1 MIRLSD
7 HIAAAGGWLSLEAF
21 MQLALYH
28 PQEGYY
34 SSSIENIGQRGD
46 FSTTPTLSPILAKA
60 IIAHWKEA
68 CSRCGR
74 RLPLLEIGA
83 GSGALAV
90 KILERLGFWNRLN
103 TDYVIVESS
112 PRLREF
118 QHLLLGGR
126 AKIYSTME
134 KALKH
139 CGGKAFIFS
148 NELVDAFP
156 ARVFEY
162 TEQDWKEVGLVVKNG
177 AVREEL
183 RPVRQQPLFSHMLEY
198 GSQPGQRVEIHDSYA
213 RWFTS
218 WLPHWNMGVMTVIDY
233 GDEME
238 RLYYRRP
245 RGSLRGYKSHQV
257 LTGEELYRNPGLTDL
272 TCDVNFTDLL
282 ELSRNCLEDRVT
294 FMTQRDYL
302 LPHAENTPQDAF
314 LTDEYGAGGHFHVLI
329 QERQRLQ
336 PEGTQ

>member
-28 PQEGYY
+28 SEEGYY
-34 SSSIENIGQRGD
+34 STAIENIGMRGD

-60 IIAHWKEA
+60 IIARWKEA
-68 CSRCGR
+68 CARCGT

-90 KILERLGFWNRLN
+90 KIMDQLGFWNRLN
-103 TDYVIVESS
+103 TDYVIVETS

-118 QHLLLGGR
+118 QHLLLGSQ
-126 AKIYSTME
+126 AKIYSGME

-162 TEQDWKEVGLVVKNG
+162 TEQGWQEVGLTVKDG

-183 RPVRQQPLFSHMLEY
+183 RPVLQKPLFSHMLEY
-198 GSQPGQRVEIHDSYA
+198 DSQPGQRIEIHDSYA
-213 RWFTS
+213 KWFTG
-218 WLPHWNMGVMTVIDY
+218 WLPLWSMGSMTVIDY
-233 GDEME
+233 GAEME
-238 RLYYRRP
+238 L
-245 RGSLRGYKSHQV
+245 SLIH
-257 LTGEELYRNPGLTDL
+257 
-272 TCDVNFTDLL
+272 
-282 ELSRNCLEDRVT
+282 
-294 FMTQRDYL
+294 
-302 LPHAENTPQDAF
+302 
-314 LTDEYGAGGHFHVLI
+314 I
-329 QERQRLQ
+329 
-336 PEGTQ
+336 

>member
-21 MQLALYH
+21 MQLALHH

-103 TDYVIVESS
+103 TDYGIVESS

-183 RPVRQQPLFSHMLEY
+183 RPVRQQPLS
-198 GSQPGQRVEIHDSYA
+198 PIC
-213 RWFTS
+213 
-218 WLPHWNMGVMTVIDY
+218 WNTV
-233 GDEME
+233 
-238 RLYYRRP
+238 P
-245 RGSLRGYKSHQV
+245 NRGSGWKFTTPTRAGLRAGFP
-257 LTGEELYRNPGLTDL
+257 TGTWA
-272 TCDVNFTDLL
+272 
-282 ELSRNCLEDRVT
+282 S
-294 FMTQRDYL
+294 
-302 LPHAENTPQDAF
+302 
-314 LTDEYGAGGHFHVLI
+314 
-329 QERQRLQ
+329 
-336 PEGTQ
+336 

>member
-7 HIAAAGGWLSLEAF
+7 HIAAAGGWLSLESF
-21 MQLALYH
+21 MHLALYY
-28 PQEGYY
+28 PEEGYY
-34 SSSIENIGQRGD
+34 SAAIENIGVRGD

-60 IIAHWKEA
+60 IAARWKEA
-68 CSRCGR
+68 CERCGT

-90 KILERLGFWNRLN
+90 KILEQLGFWNRLN
-103 TDYVIVESS
+103 ADYVIVETS

-118 QHLLLGGR
+118 QHLLLGGQ

-162 TEQDWKEVGLVVKNG
+162 TEQGWREAGLTVQDG

-183 RPVRQQPLFSHMLEY
+183 RPVQRQPLFSRMLEY
-198 GSQPGQRVEIHDSYA
+198 DSRPGQRIEIHDSYA
-213 RWFTS
+213 RWFTG
-218 WLPHWNMGVMTVIDY
+218 WLPFWKNGTMTVIDY

-238 RLYYRRP
+238 NLYRRRP
-245 RGSLRGYKSHQV
+245 HGTLRGYKSHQM
-257 LTGEELYRNPGLTDL
+257 LTGEELYRYPGKTDL
-272 TCDVNFTDLL
+272 TCDVNFTDLQ
-282 ELSRNCLEDRVT
+282 ELSRNCLGDRVT
-294 FMTQRDYL
+294 LTTQRDYL
-302 LPHAENTPQDAF
+302 LPYAEGTPQDAF
-314 LTDEYGAGGHFHVLI
+314 LTDEYGAGSHFQVLVH
-329 QERQRLQ
+329 ERLL
-336 PEGTQ
+336 PE

>member
-1 MIRLSD
+1 M
-7 HIAAAGGWLSLEAF
+7 
-21 MQLALYH
+21 
-28 PQEGYY
+28 
-34 SSSIENIGQRGD
+34 
-46 FSTTPTLSPILAKA
+46 
-60 IIAHWKEA
+60 
-68 CSRCGR
+68 
-74 RLPLLEIGA
+74 
-83 GSGALAV
+83 
-90 KILERLGFWNRLN
+90 
-103 TDYVIVESS
+103 IVESS

-282 ELSRNCLEDRVT
+282 ELSRNCLGDRVT

-314 LTDEYGAGGHFHVLI
+314 LTDEHGVGGHFRVLI

-336 PEGTQ
+336 PE

>member
-21 MQLALYH
+21 MQLALHH

-60 IIAHWKEA
+60 IVAHWKEA

-198 GSQPGQRVEIHDSYA
+198 GSQPGQRVEIHDSSRA
-213 RWFTS
+213 
-218 WLPHWNMGVMTVIDY
+218 G
-233 GDEME
+233 
-238 RLYYRRP
+238 
-245 RGSLRGYKSHQV
+245 LR
-257 LTGEELYRNPGLTDL
+257 
-272 TCDVNFTDLL
+272 
-282 ELSRNCLEDRVT
+282 
-294 FMTQRDYL
+294 
-302 LPHAENTPQDAF
+302 
-314 LTDEYGAGGHFHVLI
+314 AGF
-329 QERQRLQ
+329 
-336 PEGTQ
+336 PSGTWAS

>member
-21 MQLALYH
+21 MQLALHH

-60 IIAHWKEA
+60 IAAHWKEA

-74 RLPLLEIGA
+74 RLPLLELGA

-162 TEQDWKEVGLVVKNG
+162 TEQDWKEGSRACREKRSRPGRTAPRPAAAAFLPYAGIRFPTGAAGGNSRLLRALVHKL
-177 AVREEL
+177 AA
-183 RPVRQQPLFSHMLEY
+183 PLEH
-198 GSQPGQRVEIHDSYA
+198 GRHDGH
-213 RWFTS
+213 R
-218 WLPHWNMGVMTVIDY
+218 
-233 GDEME
+233 
-238 RLYYRRP
+238 
-245 RGSLRGYKSHQV
+245 LRG
-257 LTGEELYRNPGLTDL
+257 
-272 TCDVNFTDLL
+272 
-282 ELSRNCLEDRVT
+282 
-294 FMTQRDYL
+294 
-302 LPHAENTPQDAF
+302 
-314 LTDEYGAGGHFHVLI
+314 
-329 QERQRLQ
+329 
-336 PEGTQ
+336 

>member
-21 MQLALYH
+21 MQLALHH

-60 IIAHWKEA
+60 IAAHWKEA

-148 NELVDAFP
+148 NELIIQMGKSCLILDVIENRLFVIVFSGVDEHGVIP
-156 ARVFEY
+156 AGDQCRVCL
-162 TEQDWKEVGLVVKNG
+162 THIQKMNLHSVV
-177 AVREEL
+177 R
-183 RPVRQQPLFSHMLEY
+183 
-198 GSQPGQRVEIHDSYA
+198 I
-213 RWFTS
+213 
-218 WLPHWNMGVMTVIDY
+218 
-233 GDEME
+233 
-238 RLYYRRP
+238 
-245 RGSLRGYKSHQV
+245 RGK
-257 LTGEELYRNPGLTDL
+257 
-272 TCDVNFTDLL
+272 
-282 ELSRNCLEDRVT
+282 
-294 FMTQRDYL
+294 
-302 LPHAENTPQDAF
+302 AK
-314 LTDEYGAGGHFHVLI
+314 GHK
-329 QERQRLQ
+329 
-336 PEGTQ
+336 

>member
-21 MQLALYH
+21 MQLALHH

-60 IIAHWKEA
+60 IAAHWKEA
-68 CSRCGR
+68 GSRCGR

-218 WLPHWNMGVMTVIDY
+218 WLPLWNMGVMTVIDY

-282 ELSRNCLEDRVT
+282 ELSRNCLGDRVT
-294 FMTQRDYL
+294 LMTQRDYL

-314 LTDEYGAGGHFHVLI
+314 LTDEHSAGGHFRVLI

-336 PEGTQ
+336 PE

>member
-21 MQLALYH
+21 MQLALHH

-34 SSSIENIGQRGD
+34 SSSIENIGSRGD

-60 IIAHWKEA
+60 VAARWKEA
-68 CSRCGR
+68 CARCGR

-90 KILERLGFWNRLN
+90 KVLEQLGFWNRLN

-118 QHLLLGGR
+118 QHLLLGSQ
-126 AKIYSTME
+126 AKIYATME

-156 ARVFEY
+156 AR
-162 TEQDWKEVGLVVKNG
+162 
-177 AVREEL
+177 
-183 RPVRQQPLFSHMLEY
+183 
-198 GSQPGQRVEIHDSYA
+198 RV
-213 RWFTS
+213 
-218 WLPHWNMGVMTVIDY
+218 
-233 GDEME
+233 
-238 RLYYRRP
+238 
-245 RGSLRGYKSHQV
+245 
-257 LTGEELYRNPGLTDL
+257 
-272 TCDVNFTDLL
+272 
-282 ELSRNCLEDRVT
+282 
-294 FMTQRDYL
+294 
-302 LPHAENTPQDAF
+302 
-314 LTDEYGAGGHFHVLI
+314 
-329 QERQRLQ
+329 
-336 PEGTQ
+336 

>member
-21 MQLALYH
+21 MQLALHH

-34 SSSIENIGQRGD
+34 SSSIENIGSRGD

-60 IIAHWKEA
+60 VAARWKEA
-68 CSRCGR
+68 CARCGR

-90 KILERLGFWNRLN
+90 KVLEQLGFWNRLN

-118 QHLLLGGR
+118 QHLLLGSQ

-162 TEQDWKEVGLVVKNG
+162 TEEGWREVGLTVKDG

-198 GSQPGQRVEIHDSYA
+198 DSQPGQRLEIHDSYA
-213 RWFTS
+213 RWFTG
-218 WLPHWNMGVMTVIDY
+218 WLPLWNMGVMTVIDY

-245 RGSLRGYKSHQV
+245 QGSLR
-257 LTGEELYRNPGLTDL
+257 
-272 TCDVNFTDLL
+272 
-282 ELSRNCLEDRVT
+282 
-294 FMTQRDYL
+294 
-302 LPHAENTPQDAF
+302 AF
-314 LTDEYGAGGHFHVLI
+314 SCK
-329 QERQRLQ
+329 
-336 PEGTQ
+336 P

>member
-21 MQLALYH
+21 MQLALHH

-139 CGGKAFIFS
+139 CGGKAFIVS

-156 ARVFEY
+156 ARV
-162 TEQDWKEVGLVVKNG
+162 N
-177 AVREEL
+177 
-183 RPVRQQPLFSHMLEY
+183 
-198 GSQPGQRVEIHDSYA
+198 
-213 RWFTS
+213 
-218 WLPHWNMGVMTVIDY
+218 
-233 GDEME
+233 
-238 RLYYRRP
+238 
-245 RGSLRGYKSHQV
+245 
-257 LTGEELYRNPGLTDL
+257 
-272 TCDVNFTDLL
+272 
-282 ELSRNCLEDRVT
+282 
-294 FMTQRDYL
+294 
-302 LPHAENTPQDAF
+302 
-314 LTDEYGAGGHFHVLI
+314 
-329 QERQRLQ
+329 
-336 PEGTQ
+336 

>member
-21 MQLALYH
+21 MQLALHH

-83 GSGALAV
+83 GFRRPGRQNPGAAG
-90 KILERLGFWNRLN
+90 ILEPPEYG
-103 TDYVIVESS
+103 
-112 PRLREF
+112 LRDCGIF
-118 QHLLLGGR
+118 PTAARIPAPSAGR
-126 AKIYSTME
+126 QGKIYSTME

-162 TEQDWKEVGLVVKNG
+162 TEQDLKEVGLVVKNG

-245 RGSLRGYKSHQV
+245 GV
-257 LTGEELYRNPGLTDL
+257 P
-272 TCDVNFTDLL
+272 C
-282 ELSRNCLEDRVT
+282 
-294 FMTQRDYL
+294 
-302 LPHAENTPQDAF
+302 
-314 LTDEYGAGGHFHVLI
+314 AGTKAT
-329 QERQRLQ
+329 RC
-336 PEGTQ
+336 

>member
-21 MQLALYH
+21 MQLALHH

-60 IIAHWKEA
+60 IVAHWKEA

-90 KILERLGFWNRLN
+90 KILEQLGFWNRLN

-162 TEQDWKEVGLVVKNG
+162 TEQDWKEVGLVVKTEPSGKNCAPSG
-177 AVREEL
+177 SSR
-183 RPVRQQPLFSHMLEY
+183 FS
-198 GSQPGQRVEIHDSYA
+198 PIC
-213 RWFTS
+213 
-218 WLPHWNMGVMTVIDY
+218 WNTA
-233 GDEME
+233 
-238 RLYYRRP
+238 P
-245 RGSLRGYKSHQV
+245 SRGSGWKFTTPTRAGLR
-257 LTGEELYRNPGLTDL
+257 
-272 TCDVNFTDLL
+272 
-282 ELSRNCLEDRVT
+282 
-294 FMTQRDYL
+294 
-302 LPHAENTPQDAF
+302 
-314 LTDEYGAGGHFHVLI
+314 AGF
-329 QERQRLQ
+329 
-336 PEGTQ
+336 PSGTWAS

>member
-21 MQLALYH
+21 MQLALHH

-34 SSSIENIGQRGD
+34 SSSIENIGSRGD

-60 IIAHWKEA
+60 VAARWKEA
-68 CSRCGR
+68 CARCGR

-90 KILERLGFWNRLN
+90 KVLEQLGFWNRLN

-118 QHLLLGGR
+118 QHLLLGSQ

-162 TEQDWKEVGLVVKNG
+162 TEEGWREVGLTVKDG

-198 GSQPGQRVEIHDSYA
+198 DSQPGQRLEIHDSYA
-213 RWFTS
+213 
-218 WLPHWNMGVMTVIDY
+218 
-233 GDEME
+233 
-238 RLYYRRP
+238 
-245 RGSLRGYKSHQV
+245 
-257 LTGEELYRNPGLTDL
+257 
-272 TCDVNFTDLL
+272 
-282 ELSRNCLEDRVT
+282 
-294 FMTQRDYL
+294 L
-302 LPHAENTPQDAF
+302 LPPPPGFPAR
-314 LTDEYGAGGHFHVLI
+314 V
-329 QERQRLQ
+329 
-336 PEGTQ
+336 

>member
-21 MQLALYH
+21 MQLALHH

-34 SSSIENIGQRGD
+34 SAAIENIGARGD

-60 IIAHWKEA
+60 IAACWREA
-68 CSRCGR
+68 CARCGR
-74 RLPLLEIGA
+74 RLPLLEVGA

-90 KILERLGFWNRLN
+90 KVLEQLGFWHRLN

-118 QHLLLGGR
+118 QHLLLGSQ
-126 AKIYSTME
+126 AKIYATME

-162 TEQDWKEVGLVVKNG
+162 AEAGWQEVGLTVKDG

-183 RPVRQQPLFSHMLEY
+183 RPVQQKPLFSRMLEY
-198 GSQPGQRVEIHDSYA
+198 DSQPGQRLEIHDSYA
-213 RWFTS
+213 RWFTG
-218 WLPHWNMGVMTVIDY
+218 WLPLWSKGVMTVVDY

-245 RGSLRGYKSHQV
+245 KGSLRGYKSHQV
-257 LTGEELYRNPGLTDL
+257 LSGEELYKYPGQTDL

-282 ELSRNCLEDRVT
+282 ELSRNCLGDTVT
-294 FMTQRDYL
+294 LMTQRDYL
-302 LPHAENTPQDAF
+302 LPYAEKTPQDAF
-314 LTDEYGAGGHFHVLI
+314 LTNEDGAGGHFHVLI
-329 QERQRLQ
+329 QERL
-336 PEGTQ
+336 